1 MAVSPPTGS
10 RTRFA
15 ALVLASVTL
24 LTVGLRDAPVVREVR
39 EVAAA
44 VVSPVEGAVDTV
56 TSPVRN
62 GWHGITDYDE
72 LERENERLRAQ
83 VEEAEA
89 EGVRASDAEKQLAEL
104 STSLDLPWAGNVPT
118 VTARVVSGPRSNFS
132 HAVEIDKGI
141 DDGVSVGMPVVT
153 AAGLVGLV
161 SQSSGGRATVELLTD
176 PDFRVGV
183 RLATTG
189 DLGTASGRGRDDP
202 LSVDSAI
209 NPRTEVA
216 EGTGVV
222 TSGVD
227 RSAYPPGIPVG
238 TVSAAREGS
247 GGLALDLDV
256 DPLVDVDR
264 LSYLT
269 VMLWAE
275 PGS

>member
-1 MAVSPPTGS
+1 VAVSPPTGS

-24 LTVGLRDAPVVREVR
+24 LTVGLRDAPVVRDVR

-189 DLGTASGRGRDDP
+189 DLGTARGRGSDDP